1 MTGAGCRYEQ
11 STEAGSGDEDY
22 GVMCP
27 PRRPRQD
34 WRLRTETQE
43 RPGSESP
50 GVTAHHTHL
59 RCEGVRP
66 EAAEASRRDSG
77 NE

>member
-1 MTGAGCRYEQ
+1 MARPPLNSLESAQNKWQVTGAGCRYEQ

-59 RCEGVRP
+59 R
-66 EAAEASRRDSG
+66 
-77 NE
+77 

>member
-1 MTGAGCRYEQ
+1 MTGAGGRYEQ
-11 STEAGSGDEDY
+11 STEAGSGDEDT

-34 WRLRTETQE
+34 WRLNTETQE
-43 RPGSESP
+43 RPGL
-50 GVTAHHTHL
+50 GL
-59 RCEGVRP
+59 RGLPPTTPTSGER
-66 EAAEASRRDSG
+66 EAAQASRRVSG